1 MKNRLR
7 AFSYA
12 LSGLK
17 TFFTETFHA
26 KVHLFAALA
35 AVALGFWLNVSSVEW
50 VVLLLCIALVLIA
63 EAINSA
69 LEYLVD
75 MVQPEEHPLAKKVKD
90 VAAAA
95 VLIAAIFS
103 VIIAT
108 IIFIPK
114 L

>member
-12 LSGLK
+12 LSGLN
-17 TFFTETFHA
+17 TFFKETFHA

-35 AVALGFWLNVSSVEW
+35 VVALGYWVGVSTADW
-50 VVLLLCIALVLIA
+50 VVLLLCIALVFVA

-75 MVQPEEHPLAKKVKD
+75 LAHPDEDPLAKKAKD

-95 VLIAAIFS
+95 VLIAAVFS
-103 VIIAT
+103 VIIAAL
-108 IIFIPK
+108 IFIPK

>member
-12 LSGLK
+12 LSGLN